1 MASRHNKGRAGDL
14 RDTMIAGIVLAR
26 HATLATRNTAHFE
39 DAAMHLVNP
48 WMA

>member
-1 MASRHNKGRAGDL
+1 MAARRQKGRPCDL

-39 DAAMHLVNP
+39 DISPLVNP
-48 WMA
+48 WTV